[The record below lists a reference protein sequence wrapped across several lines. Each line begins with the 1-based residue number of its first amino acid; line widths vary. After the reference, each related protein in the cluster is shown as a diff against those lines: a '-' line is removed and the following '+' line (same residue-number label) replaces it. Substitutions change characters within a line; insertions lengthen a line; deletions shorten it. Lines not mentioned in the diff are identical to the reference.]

1 MVGKSAEEYREEAR
15 RVRKL
20 AMGTPSQIV
29 RGALLDVA
37 TYYDELARSADLLAA
52 LDTPEFQSGP
62 LSKDAKKP
70 TR

>member
-1 MVGKSAEEYREEAR
+1 
-15 RVRKL
+15 
-20 AMGTPSQIV
+20 MGTPSQIV

-62 LSKDAKKP
+62 SSKDAKKP